1 MEILKGLRAANLEQL
16 VFWRDPAVNL
26 EAVIAIK
33 STQLGP
39 AVAGIRMLDYADEQ
53 AMLTDAADLAHEM
66 TLRAALAGCD
76 LGGGGIVV
84 ASGPTGPVDRE
95 AYFRSLGR
103 HIERLGGRLY
113 GVMEVGTDTRDLRNV
128 KRETDYVLALSVAHG
143 GLADASETTADGV
156 VAGIRAVVKHAFGAS
171 KLENLTVLVQGLGRL
186 GLAVLKRLGEAKAR
200 VIVTDRNYDKIKN
213 AQDAGANVT
222 MVQPGDVLST
232 KCDILVPC
240 ALGNIVTGS
249 NVSTAR
255 CRAIA
260 GGASN
265 VIPDV
270 ETADLL
276 HKVGVLYV
284 PHFVIDAGELI
295 QADAERNGWSLEL
308 MRAQVDEIYG
318 RTLDVLEASRDA
330 KEAPTRTA
338 VALAEQRI
346 STMSRLG
353 YRGRS

>member
-1 MEILKGLRAANLEQL
+1 M
-16 VFWRDPAVNL
+16 
-26 EAVIAIK
+26 
-33 STQLGP
+33 
-39 AVAGIRMLDYADEQ
+39 
-53 AMLTDAADLAHEM
+53 
-66 TLRAALAGCD
+66 
-76 LGGGGIVV
+76 
-84 ASGPTGPVDRE
+84 
-95 AYFRSLGR
+95 
-103 HIERLGGRLY
+103 
-113 GVMEVGTDTRDLRNV
+113 
-128 KRETDYVLALSVAHG
+128 
-143 GLADASETTADGV
+143 
-156 VAGIRAVVKHAFGAS
+156 
-171 KLENLTVLVQGLGRL
+171 
-186 GLAVLKRLGEAKAR
+186 
-200 VIVTDRNYDKIKN
+200 
-213 AQDAGANVT
+213 
-222 MVQPGDVLST
+222 
-232 KCDILVPC
+232 
-240 ALGNIVTGS
+240 
-249 NVSTAR
+249 STAR

-308 MRAQVDEIYG
+308 TRAQVDEIHG